1 MRIPTS
7 AVASLAL
14 PAMLLCAV
22 PGRAQRAP
30 TRDDIVFTVGEATEN
45 LIDDYLAGNWV
56 EADAQL
62 DSILG
67 KQSDVLDAMSD
78 AGAPPAT
85 LDLFSYLLYRLG
97 DLTWNRDDP
106 LQAALTANQLTA
118 QLIELDRGVVTD
130 SKLATARMDYLGR
143 EVLLL
148 SQVDDDRGLL
158 SRRIDELTSTWSS
171 VAPTIVEAGEA
182 ELVDRM
188 DGRLDRLRGHSPKA
202 TLAQVASD
210 ILDLVDELE
219 AVVR

>member
-22 PGRAQRAP
+22 PGWAQRAA

-78 AGAPPAT
+78 AGVPPAT
-85 LDLFSYLLYRLG
+85 LDLFSYLVYRLG

-106 LQAALTANQLTA
+106 LQAALAANQLTA

-188 DGRLDRLRGHSPKA
+188 DDRLDRLRGHSPKA